1 MGKYVNTETGELM
14 ASEFGTATSI
24 NVRDDNKVIISST
37 DYVIIDSNA
46 LNYIRSK
53 FNDSDMAKIL
63 DLCNMPR
70 GSHNLLYDK
79 IEGQFHTKKT
89 LSETMDFSR
98 NTFNAFMNKLHR
110 KSIIYYL
117 VGYEGR
123 NKVSHIML
131 NPTLARK
138 SKTFDKECV
147 SAFKDLSSTSI
158 SNTGNV

>member
-1 MGKYVNTETGELM
+1 MDKYVNTETGESM
-14 ASEFGTATSI
+14 ASEFGSATSV

-46 LNYIRSK
+46 LNYIRDK
-53 FNDSDMAKIL
+53 FSNSDMARIL
-63 DLCNMPR
+63 DMCNMPR
-70 GSHNLLYDK
+70 GTHNLLYDK
-79 IEGQFHTKKT
+79 IEGEFHTKKT
-89 LSETMDFSR
+89 LSERLHCSK
-98 NTFNAFMNKLHR
+98 NIFNAFMNKLHR

-147 SAFKDLSSTSI
+147 SAFKDLSATSI
-158 SNTGNV
+158 SNTGSD